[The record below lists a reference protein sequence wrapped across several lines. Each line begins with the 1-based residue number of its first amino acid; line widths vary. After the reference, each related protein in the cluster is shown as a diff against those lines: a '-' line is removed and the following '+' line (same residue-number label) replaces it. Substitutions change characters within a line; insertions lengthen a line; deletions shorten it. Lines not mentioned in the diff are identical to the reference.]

1 MKKLNSVFAAILF
14 VGLSACGSDDGGD
27 DGTPGGGTVAIA
39 IPTTG
44 FTSPTSYTGMTLAW
58 EDNFD
63 GTTLDVANWTH
74 ETGTGSNGWGNNEL
88 QYYRANNTTMQDGHL
103 IITAK
108 EESFSGSD
116 YTSSRIVSKGKKTFR
131 YGRVDIRAVLPRGQG
146 LWPAVWMLGT
156 NFETVGWPAC
166 GEIDIMEM
174 VGGGSGRDNT
184 TYGTVHWENSGQHAD
199 FGGNTSLS
207 SGTFNDEFHVFSIEW
222 DATEIRWLLDGQQFH
237 VIDTTPAELDEFRRN
252 FFFIMNVA
260 VGGNWP
266 GIPNATTTFP
276 QHMIVDYVR
285 IFQAD

>member
-1 MKKLNSVFAAILF
+1 MKKILQITLALSVATLL
-14 VGLSACGSDDGGD
+14 GCGGDDGGD
-27 DGTPGGGTVAIA
+27 DGTTGGGTGSIA

-44 FTSPTSYTGMTLAW
+44 FTSPSSYDGMTLVW
-58 EDNFD
+58 EDQFE
-63 GTTLDVANWTH
+63 GTTLDIANWTH

-88 QYYRANNTTMQDGHL
+88 QYYRSNNTTLQDGHL

-108 EESFSGSD
+108 EESVSGSN
-116 YTSSRIVSKGKKTFR
+116 YTSSRIISKDKKTFR
-131 YGRVDIRAVLPRGQG
+131 YGRIDVRAALPRGKG
-146 LWPAVWMLGT
+146 LWPAIWMLGN

-174 VGGGSGRDNT
+174 VGGGSGDRT
-184 TYGTVHWENSGQHAD
+184 VHGTVHWENSGQHAEY
-199 FGGNTSLS
+199 GGNTSLS

-222 DATEIRWLLDGQQFH
+222 TASEIRWYLDDTEFH
-237 VIDTTPAELDEFRRN
+237 VISTTPAELDEFRRS

-266 GIPNATTTFP
+266 GNPDATTTFP

-285 IFQAD
+285 VFQAD